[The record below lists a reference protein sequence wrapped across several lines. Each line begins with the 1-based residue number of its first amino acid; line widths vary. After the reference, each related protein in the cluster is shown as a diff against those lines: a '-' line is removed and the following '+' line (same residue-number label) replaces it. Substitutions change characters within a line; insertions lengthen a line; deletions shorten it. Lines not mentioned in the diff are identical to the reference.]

1 MVVSLVL
8 QKLGGGVTGRV
19 AEIELVSQKPD
30 GGVTGVAEI
39 VLVLQKP
46 GSRVTGVAEIGLAL
60 QKPDGGVTGVAE
72 IVLMLQKPG
81 DSVAEPDVAAA
92 HLLLAVRHQ
101 AGHVV
106 GDGGAASQPEG
117 QRLEG
122 AHHPALLRPHTALH
136 RQTQTRCVF
145 SLAQVVFCF
154 GGGGW
159 GVGGVVLFCWVF
171 CLFACCCCF
180 VVVELLAPGG

>member
-1 MVVSLVL
+1 M
-8 QKLGGGVTGRV
+8 
-19 AEIELVSQKPD
+19 
-30 GGVTGVAEI
+30 
-39 VLVLQKP
+39 LQKP
-46 GSRVTGVAEIGLAL
+46 G
-60 QKPDGGVTGVAE
+60 GGVTGVAE

-154 GGGGW
+154 GGRGG
-159 GVGGVVLFCWVF
+159 GLFCFLFVIVVL
-171 CLFACCCCF
+171 
-180 VVVELLAPGG
+180 LLSSFWLLGVRKQSSIHRIHSL

>member
-1 MVVSLVL
+1 M
-8 QKLGGGVTGRV
+8 
-19 AEIELVSQKPD
+19 
-30 GGVTGVAEI
+30 
-39 VLVLQKP
+39 LQKP
-46 GSRVTGVAEIGLAL
+46 G
-60 QKPDGGVTGVAE
+60 GGVTGVAE

-122 AHHPALLRPHTALH
+122 AQHPALLRPHTALH

-145 SLAQVVFCF
+145 SLAPVSYTHLTLPTSVY
-154 GGGGW
+154 
-159 GVGGVVLFCWVF
+159 V
-171 CLFACCCCF
+171 
-180 VVVELLAPGG
+180 

>member
-1 MVVSLVL
+1 ML
-8 QKLGGGVTGRV
+8 QKLG
-19 AEIELVSQKPD
+19 AD
-30 GGVTGVAEI
+30 
-39 VLVLQKP
+39 
-46 GSRVTGVAEIGLAL
+46 
-60 QKPDGGVTGVAE
+60 VTGVAE

-81 DSVAEPDVAAA
+81 DGVAEPDVAAA

-106 GDGGAASQPEG
+106 GDGGATSQPEG

-122 AHHPALLRPHTALH
+122 AQHPALLRSHTALH

-145 SLAQVVFCF
+145 SLAQVDFCF
-154 GGGGW
+154 GGEGGGW
-159 GVGGVVLFCWVF
+159 WWFCFVLFFVCY
-171 CLFACCCCF
+171 CF

>member
-1 MVVSLVL
+1 M
-8 QKLGGGVTGRV
+8 
-19 AEIELVSQKPD
+19 
-30 GGVTGVAEI
+30 
-39 VLVLQKP
+39 LQKP
-46 GSRVTGVAEIGLAL
+46 G
-60 QKPDGGVTGVAE
+60 GGVTGVAE

-154 GGGGW
+154 GGGGGGELFW
-159 GVGGVVLFCWVF
+159 FVGFFVCLLVVVL
-171 CLFACCCCF
+171 
-180 VVVELLAPGG
+180 LLSNFWPLGARKQSSIDRIHSL